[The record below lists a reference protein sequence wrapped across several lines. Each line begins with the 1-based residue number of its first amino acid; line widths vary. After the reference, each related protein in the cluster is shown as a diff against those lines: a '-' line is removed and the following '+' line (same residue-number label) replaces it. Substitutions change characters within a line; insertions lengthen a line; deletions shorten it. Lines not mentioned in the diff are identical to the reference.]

1 MKIDAIYLSRFHGG
15 WRCSIFDR
23 HKMVSDKVSKAW
35 WGALWMAYRATLKEP
50 TR

>member
-1 MKIDAIYLSRFHGG
+1 MKIDAIYLSRCSEG
-15 WRCSIFDR
+15 WHCTIWDR
-23 HKMVSDKVSKAW
+23 HKKIVDKVSKAW